1 MLWNELVLSISGIKD
16 CCQDIWFAEQSSHIV
31 APTGRGV
38 CIEEKFAR
46 SYMEDDFQ
54 LNEIAMLEKYIRN
67 EDKRRGCERVA

>member
-31 APTGRGV
+31 APTERGV

-54 LNEIAMLEKYIRN
+54 LNEIAMLEKYVRK
-67 EDKRRGCERVA
+67 EDKRRGRERMA